1 MIVLLL
7 VSFLAPSSAAGPLLV
22 AHVIHRLSLTS
33 FINRGI
39 DTIAEN
45 HQSGAVS
52 VPKAR
57 LPASWKHPR
66 ASMDAP
72 LPLPPTPATAGATV
86 PAPPTPAA
94 PSATAA
100 ANSAIAALLSLSD
113 AMAPPGEGAAKAPP
127 PKKEKKAPSKKR
139 RIPQSAGRGS
149 GSSSGSRSSSS
160 SSRSSSSSSSA
171 ESEAAIKRRIGGQK
185 KPCPRADCTTSP
197 NCSHCRCDLAEN
209 CGAACLHTPPCEH
222 CFSGALFVD
231 PARWQRLPD
240 GGRTLT
246 PPERHHC
253 AHVCEDHWEWMKMK
267 PRVKAGRRT
276 WQNKTRPYCND
287 PSCPAGTCS
296 GVRETSGRF
305 VNRASCKMCYNARER
320 AQRTPGLQGPGRLY
334 NPANA

>member
-1 MIVLLL
+1 MGDV
-7 VSFLAPSSAAGPLLV
+7 
-22 AHVIHRLSLTS
+22 R
-33 FINRGI
+33 R
-39 DTIAEN
+39 
-45 HQSGAVS
+45 
-52 VPKAR
+52 
-57 LPASWKHPR
+57 
-66 ASMDAP
+66 M
-72 LPLPPTPATAGATV
+72 
-86 PAPPTPAA
+86 
-94 PSATAA
+94 
-100 ANSAIAALLSLSD
+100 
-113 AMAPPGEGAAKAPP
+113 PGGR
-127 PKKEKKAPSKKR
+127 KK
-139 RIPQSAGRGS
+139 Q
-149 GSSSGSRSSSS
+149 
-160 SSRSSSSSSSA
+160 
-171 ESEAAIKRRIGGQK
+171 
-185 KPCPRADCTTSP
+185 CPRADCTTSP

-222 CFSGALFVD
+222 CFSGTLLVD

-253 AHVCEDHWEWMKMK
+253 AHVCEDHWGWMKMK
-267 PRVKAGRRT
+267 PQVKAGLRM